1 MRAAPNVT
9 EINEPS
15 GIAAPGTVDAVVV
28 SFNTR
33 DYLVRCLAELPSGRV
48 IVVDSASTDGSAAL
62 VREQFPDAE
71 LVPLQINRGF
81 GAAANKGFEHVRG
94 RYALLLNADAWPQP
108 GALQRLLSAAERA
121 PRSAILA
128 PRLLNEDGSP
138 QRSVFGYPTN
148 AVSLASWMLAP
159 GLVTGVFRRWQA
171 LQGLIRSR
179 KRGELQAIKGND
191 FPAGAA
197 LLVRMT
203 AFEEVGRFDEAFFM
217 YSEETDLCQRLRRAG
232 WEISFAPDA
241 TFVHVGAASTSQA
254 PEANEGEQV
263 RSYIRFLAKHNGT
276 ADAKRAHALL
286 LWAFRLRAVS
296 LRGGARERARRNAT
310 RLASTD
316 LETLLS

>member
-1 MRAAPNVT
+1 
-9 EINEPS
+9 
-15 GIAAPGTVDAVVV
+15 
-28 SFNTR
+28 
-33 DYLVRCLAELPSGRV
+33 
-48 IVVDSASTDGSAAL
+48 
-62 VREQFPDAE
+62 
-71 LVPLQINRGF
+71 LQINRGF

-138 QRSVFGYPTN
+138 QRSVFGYPTS

-171 LQGLIRSR
+171 LKSR
-179 KRGELQAIKGND
+179 RRPGQPMEPTAIEGND

-197 LLVRMT
+197 LLIRMT
-203 AFEEVGRFDEAFFM
+203 ALEEVGGFDESFFM

-232 WEISFAPDA
+232 WEISFAADA

-254 PEANEGEQV
+254 PEVNEGEQV
-263 RSYIRFLAKHNGT
+263 RSYLRFLAKHNGM
-276 ADAKRAHALL
+276 ADAKRAHALS

-310 RLASTD
+310 WLASAD

>member
-1 MRAAPNVT
+1 
-9 EINEPS
+9 
-15 GIAAPGTVDAVVV
+15 
-28 SFNTR
+28 
-33 DYLVRCLAELPSGRV
+33 
-48 IVVDSASTDGSAAL
+48 
-62 VREQFPDAE
+62 
-71 LVPLQINRGF
+71 LQINRGF

-108 GALQRLLSAAERA
+108 GALQQLLSAAERA

-128 PRLLNEDGSP
+128 PRLISEDGSP
-138 QRSVFGYPTN
+138 QRSVFGYPNN

-171 LQGLIRSR
+171 FRGLTRSR
-179 KRGELQAIKGND
+179 KRVELKAIEGND

-197 LLVRMT
+197 LLIRMT

-232 WEISFAPDA
+232 WEISFAADA

-254 PEANEGEQV
+254 PEANEREQI
-263 RSYIRFLAKHNGT
+263 RSYLRFLAKHNGM
-276 ADAKRAHALL
+276 ADAKRAHDLL

-296 LRGGARERARRNAT
+296 LRGGARVRARRNAT
-310 RLASTD
+310 WLASAE

>member
-1 MRAAPNVT
+1 
-9 EINEPS
+9 
-15 GIAAPGTVDAVVV
+15 
-28 SFNTR
+28 
-33 DYLVRCLAELPSGRV
+33 
-48 IVVDSASTDGSAAL
+48 
-62 VREQFPDAE
+62 
-71 LVPLQINRGF
+71 
-81 GAAANKGFEHVRG
+81 
-94 RYALLLNADAWPQP
+94 
-108 GALQRLLSAAERA
+108 
-121 PRSAILA
+121 
-128 PRLLNEDGSP
+128 
-138 QRSVFGYPTN
+138 
-148 AVSLASWMLAP
+148 MLAP

>member
-1 MRAAPNVT
+1 MKAAPNVT

-15 GIAAPGTVDAVVV
+15 GVVAPGIVDAVVV
-28 SFNTR
+28 SYNTR

-48 IVVDSASTDGSAAL
+48 IVVDSASTDGSVAL

-71 LVPLQINRGF
+71 LVAMQINRGF
-81 GAAANKGFEHVRG
+81 GAAANKGFERVRG

-108 GALQRLLSAAERA
+108 GALERLLSAAERA

-138 QRSVFGYPTN
+138 QRSIFGYPTN

-159 GLVTGVFRRWQA
+159 GVVTGVFRRWQA
-171 LQGLIRSR
+171 VQGLSRSR
-179 KRGELQAIKGND
+179 RRVALKAIEGND

-197 LLVRMT
+197 LLIRMT

-217 YSEETDLCQRLRRAG
+217 YSEEPDLCQRLRRAG
-232 WEISFAPDA
+232 WEISFVSDA

-254 PEANEGEQV
+254 PEVNEREQV
-263 RSYIRFLAKHNGT
+263 RSYLRFLAKHNGM
-276 ADAKRAHALL
+276 AGAKRAHALL

-310 RLASTD
+310 WLASTD